1 MKLTIVGCGDAFGSG
16 GRLHTCYHV
25 AVPGEEFLIDCGATA
40 LIGMQRLGLDPDRVS
55 TIFISHLHGDHFA
68 GLVWGLLYAHY
79 VSERTAPLTIT
90 GPAGIA
96 ERFAAAA
103 EALFPGSTKIERRFA
118 MTFVEYAQG
127 VPLDVG
133 AVRVTPYEVCHP
145 SGAPP
150 YALRLESGGKVLS
163 FSGDTKWVDSLLP
176 AARDAD
182 LFIAECFG
190 FSEQVGGHHMTWRD
204 IECNLDRLAAKR
216 VLLTHMSAEMLAN
229 REHVRDSRVL
239 LAEDGMRIDI

>member
-16 GRLHTCYHV
+16 GRLQTCYHV
-25 AVPGEEFLIDCGATA
+25 ALSDAEFLIDCGATT
-40 LIGMQRLGLDPDRVS
+40 LIGMQRQGLDPDRVS

-68 GLVWGLLYAHY
+68 GLVWLLLHAHY
-79 VSERTAPLTIT
+79 VSQRTAPLTIT

-96 ERFAAAA
+96 ERFATAA
-103 EALFPGSTKIERRFA
+103 EALFPGSTKIERRFP
-118 MTFVEYAQG
+118 MTFVEYAEG

-133 AVRVTPYEVCHP
+133 AVRVTPHEVCHP

-150 YALRLESGGKVLS
+150 YALRLENGGKVLA

-176 AARDAD
+176 AARAAD

-190 FSEQVGGHHMTWRD
+190 FDEQVGHHMTWRD
-204 IECNLDRLAAKR
+204 IERNLEGLAAKQ
-216 VLLTHMSAEMLAN
+216 VLLTHMSAEMLGK
-229 REHVRDSRVL
+229 RERVRDPRVL
-239 LAEDGMRIDI
+239 LAADGMQIDI

>member
-16 GRLHTCYHV
+16 GRLQTCYHV
-25 AVPGEEFLIDCGATA
+25 ALPDEEFLIDCGATT
-40 LIGMQRLGLDPDRVS
+40 LIGMQRQGLDPDRVS

-68 GLVWGLLYAHY
+68 GLVWWLLHAHY
-79 VSERTAPLTIT
+79 VSQRTAPLTIT

-96 ERFAAAA
+96 ERFATAA
-103 EALFPGSTKIERRFA
+103 EALFPGSTKIERRFP
-118 MTFVEYAQG
+118 MTFIEYAEG
-127 VPLDVG
+127 VPLEVG
-133 AVRVTPYEVCHP
+133 AVRVTSYEVCHP

-150 YALRLESGGKVLS
+150 YALRLESGGRVVA

-190 FSEQVGGHHMTWRD
+190 FDEQVGHHMTWHD
-204 IECNLDRLAAKR
+204 IERNLERLAAKQ

-229 REHVRDSRVL
+229 RERVRDRRVL
-239 LAEDGMRIDI
+239 LAADGMRIDI